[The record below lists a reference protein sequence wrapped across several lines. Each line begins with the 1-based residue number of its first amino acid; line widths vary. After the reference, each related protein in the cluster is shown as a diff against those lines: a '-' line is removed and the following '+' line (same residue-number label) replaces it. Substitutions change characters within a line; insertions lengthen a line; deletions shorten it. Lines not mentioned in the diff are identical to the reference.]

1 MKVAKLTLCRIDDR
15 LIHGQIIVKWS
26 KSVPVNRILIADDQF
41 AQDPFMIT
49 IYKATVPKSL
59 RFSLLSEADTV
70 KKWNEGFFKDE
81 NVLLLTRTV
90 NAMKYLIEHEMPIG
104 EVNVGGI
111 AAKASSV
118 VVAGSISITKEDA
131 DNLKVISQKGVR
143 VYYQLI
149 PEEAG
154 CELDWVINKYFK

>member
-1 MKVAKLTLCRIDDR
+1 MAKLTLCRIDDR

-26 KSVPVNRILIADDQF
+26 KSVPVDRILIVDDQF

-49 IYKATVPKSL
+49 IYKATTPKNL
-59 RFSLLSEADTV
+59 KFSLLSMKETV
-70 KKWNEGFFKDE
+70 KKWNEGLFKEE
-81 NVLLLTRTV
+81 NILMLTKTV
-90 NAMKYLIEHEMPIG
+90 KAMKYLIEHDMPVP

-131 DNLKVISQKGVR
+131 DDLKRIAQRGVR
-143 VYYQLI
+143 VYFQLI
-149 PEEAG
+149 PEETG

>member
-1 MKVAKLTLCRIDDR
+1 MAKLTLCRIDDR

-26 KSVPVNRILIADDQF
+26 KSVAVNRILIVDDQF

-49 IYKATVPKSL
+49 IYKATVPKNL
-59 RFSLLSEADTV
+59 KFSLLSQKDAAD
-70 KKWNEGFFKDE
+70 KWKEGFFKEE

-90 NAMKYLIEHEMPIG
+90 GAMKYLIEHDMPIP

-111 AAKASSV
+111 ASKDSSI

-131 DNLKVISQKGVR
+131 GNLEEVARRGVR
-143 VYYQLI
+143 VYFQLI
-149 PEEAG
+149 PEETG
-154 CELDWVINKYFK
+154 WELESVINKYFK